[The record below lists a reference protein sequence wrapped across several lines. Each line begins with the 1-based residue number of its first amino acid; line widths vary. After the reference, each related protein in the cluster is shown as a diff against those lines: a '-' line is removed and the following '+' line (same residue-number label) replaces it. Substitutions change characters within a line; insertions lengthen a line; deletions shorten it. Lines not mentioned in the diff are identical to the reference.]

1 MSPRRRMSSGEP
13 PRRRKKFTLFS
24 WGIWPK
30 PRRIT
35 TTMARQLLVHPADGL
50 MAKALA
56 GKKNQSTKPHEEG
69 RGSKIKD
76 RIRSA
81 QGGPLSS
88 LDPLRAPSWAHHQ
101 SIHRQR
107 EQFHD
112 HRRNDRQ
119 SQHHHRESEGH
130 QGEPGDHQ
138 SQSGEA

>member
-1 MSPRRRMSSGEP
+1 M
-13 PRRRKKFTLFS
+13 T
-24 WGIWPK
+24 
-30 PRRIT
+30 RRIT
-35 TTMARQLLVHPADGL
+35 TTMARQLLVHPPDGL
-50 MAKALA
+50 MAIALA

-69 RGSKIKD
+69 RGSKIED
-76 RIRSA
+76 RIVALKAALYLRS
-81 QGGPLSS
+81 SM

-119 SQHHHRESEGH
+119 SQHHHRESENH